1 MEWKGMLYTWVT
13 NDAIT
18 RDFGI
23 YLNVISKG
31 LDYHM
36 LPNILAR
43 VYTTHKHK
51 VGTKLN
57 SFVFNIDLESH

>member
-1 MEWKGMLYTWVT
+1 MLYTFVT

-57 SFVFNIDLESH
+57 SFV